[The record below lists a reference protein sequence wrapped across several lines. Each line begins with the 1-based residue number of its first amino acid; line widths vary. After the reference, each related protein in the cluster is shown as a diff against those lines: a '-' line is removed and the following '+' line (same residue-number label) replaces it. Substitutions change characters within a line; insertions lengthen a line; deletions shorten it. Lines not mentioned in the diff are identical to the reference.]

1 MSLFSKLKD
10 YNAELDDVL
19 DNKYFSSNVKNLLLN
34 LVYKLEI
41 SYRDFEIVKK
51 SVRSKE
57 DFLNEIIETI
67 RLYCDNVKTVE
78 PDSDQAKMLIRHKV
92 RALTNEKE
100 RSILAYPTEIALL
113 YAISDISPKYFY
125 MDQNFLL
132 KHRFQNALVNG
143 YNYNN
148 IEILKDFSGWSW
160 DRTYDENF
168 EYIDNL
174 IYYNLLVMLGE
185 KFLYEWRTYGST
197 RRDFI
202 EEAKEY
208 VKILT
213 NDEEYFKYLYKLL
226 YVSTVG
232 KEREKIDEQLK
243 NKAKELRK
251 IENRTKYLEDS
262 KAQKLKLSRKVEKIN
277 LALSDDKILK
287 KQIEKINAKAG
298 PEGKK
303 IKSVKTYKK
312 FLILEREKMLKEIE
326 KISFILKPIN
336 FIAYK
341 QELKDVTE
349 LYSNANDFE
358 TILIESQKC
367 FLNFLYKRLLK
378 MKTTDEIIDV
388 IYVLRYYRKLKVSKD
403 TTIDDYEEL
412 EIAFD
417 KVLKKAITSL
427 CKLGAMKILSMDINL
442 NFEIIKYILD
452 TKIIKLEQIKI
463 AFSQDLEGLIIKVYD
478 KDIFEKQGRK
488 RIDIKKASLEVKTG
502 HKIKLF
508 S

>member
-41 SYRDFEIVKK
+41 SYRDFEIVKRG
-51 SVRSKE
+51 VRSKE
-57 DFLNEIIETI
+57 DFLNEIIEI
-67 RLYCDNVKTVE
+67 VRLYCDNVKTVE

-100 RSILAYPTEIALL
+100 RSILSYPTEVALL

-125 MDQNFLL
+125 IDENFLI
-132 KHRFQNALVNG
+132 KNRFQNALVNG

-168 EYIDNL
+168 EYVDNL
-174 IYYNLLVMLGE
+174 IYYNLLIMLGE

-197 RRDFI
+197 RRDFL

-208 VKILT
+208 IKTFT
-213 NDEEYFKYLYKLL
+213 NDEEYIKNLYKLL
-226 YVSTVG
+226 YVSTKG
-232 KEREKIDEQLK
+232 KDKEKITE
-243 NKAKELRK
+243 NFKEK
-251 IENRTKYLEDS
+251 IREYKKLENRTKYLEDAKLQ
-262 KAQKLKLSRKVEKIN
+262 KAKLAKKLEKIN
-277 LALSDDKILK
+277 LALTDDEVLK
-287 KQIEKINAKAG
+287 KQIDKINLKAEPSKRIKSAKAYR
-298 PEGKK
+298 KYLL
-303 IKSVKTYKK
+303 S
-312 FLILEREKMLKEIE
+312 EREKTAKEIE
-326 KISFILKPIN
+326 RISFVLKPIN
-336 FIAYK
+336 FISYK
-341 QELKDVTE
+341 QEVKDIIE
-349 LYSNANDFE
+349 LYKDANNFE
-358 TILIESQKC
+358 SILIESQKC
-367 FLNFLYKRLLK
+367 FLRFLYKKMSK
-378 MKTTDEIIDV
+378 MKTREELIDV
-388 IYVLRYYRKLKVSKD
+388 IYQLRYYRKLKISKD
-403 TTIDDYEEL
+403 SVIVDDYEEIEL
-412 EIAFD
+412 EFD
-417 KVLKKAITSL
+417 RVLKKAITQL

-442 NFEIIKYILD
+442 NFEIIKYIID
-452 TKIIKLEQIKI
+452 TKIIKLEQIKV
-463 AFSQDLEGLIIKVYD
+463 AFSQDFEGLIIKVYD

-488 RIDIKKASLEVKTG
+488 RLDPNKASLEVKTG